1 MEQKGRELK
10 GWKNVFQLSCCSEER
25 GFVPRFHV
33 YKHTYNV
40 QDGRNTPS
48 LVAGEMT
55 HLSVTLS
62 IKLFISFRNKL
73 FSVSF
78 YACHMERA

>member
-1 MEQKGRELK
+1 MFSIFLVLVRKEALCLA
-10 GWKNVFQLSCCSEER
+10 FMS
-25 GFVPRFHV
+25 